1 MRKSR
6 FTETQII
13 GMIKEQEAGLT
24 VAEICRK
31 HGISPAS
38 FYKLKAKYG
47 GMDVLDA
54 RRLKQLEDE
63 NAKLKRL
70 VADIVLLA
78 FGHVVDHGHPA
89 VWQPIVVLKRR
100 DPTLHAQ
107 LTSVM
112 PHMNIFAAPFAMLAQ
127 SGLRSC
133 LVVAADPRRGKDL

>member
-24 VAEICRK
+24 VAEVCRK
-31 HGISPAS
+31 HGISLAS

-47 GMDVLDA
+47 GMDVSDA

-70 VADIVLLA
+70 VADTMLDV
-78 FGHVVDHGHPA
+78 
-89 VWQPIVVLKRR
+89 VVLK
-100 DPTLHAQ
+100 DL
-107 LTSVM
+107 L
-112 PHMNIFAAPFAMLAQ
+112 
-127 SGLRSC
+127 
-133 LVVAADPRRGKDL
+133 GKR